1 MKEVWKC
8 EETESSEAVRRE
20 KGRAREERDR
30 EEEGREEEERRTV
43 GEERRQTEGERESKE
58 GEGEGGEVGT
68 KHDWCL
74 ERDFLRREKREPAS
88 SATRAERQ
96 VLDCSR
102 QEPKAG
108 SLNFQTARLKERMG
122 VMKERGVEIRK
133 EKERG
138 REKEGEKKLRKR
150 REKEEERERER
161 REKRAGQSE

>member
-1 MKEVWKC
+1 MEVWKC
-8 EETESSEAVRRE
+8 EGTGSSGTVRRE
-20 KGRAREERDR
+20 RERSRKERER
-30 EEEGREEEERRTV
+30 EGEGREEEDRGTEE
-43 GEERRQTEGERESKE
+43 EERRQSEGGRARKE
-58 GEGEGGEVGT
+58 GEGEGGGVGT

-74 ERDFLRREKREPAS
+74 ARGFLRREKREPAS

-96 VLDCSR
+96 VLVCSR

-108 SLNFQTARLKERMG
+108 SLNFQTARLKARMG

-150 REKEEERERER
+150 REKEEEREREER
-161 REKRAGQSE
+161 KENRAE